1 MRSTRWW
8 AVCGV
13 VLAGLILAGC
23 PKGQTDFK
31 QGKRAEMEKDYDSA
45 LIHYQN
51 ALKANPG
58 NTEYQ
63 LKVQRLRFESSQSHV
78 DRGHRLRAQGQLQ
91 LAAAE
96 FEKALAIDPS
106 SIIAEQE
113 LKKTLELIAEEQQK
127 SQKSEAEKP
136 ATTDA
141 ASEGPPRLAALPQ
154 TPISLR
160 ATNDAKMIFDT
171 IGKLAGISMIFD
183 PDFASRRIPVDFVN
197 VTLAEALD
205 LVALQTKTFWKPVT
219 SNAIFIIPDTPQK
232 RKDYE
237 EQVVRTF
244 YLSNTLTATELTE
257 VVTALRNLLDMR
269 RIQQNNTMNAI
280 VVRDTPDK
288 VAVAEKVI
296 RDIDKAKPE
305 VMVQVSV
312 LQARRD
318 RLRDLGIQPDTSPV
332 ASLLFTPRN
341 PTTPGTDTKPPS
353 GTIRLSDLQRLSS
366 ADYSLT
372 LPGARAFALLS
383 DSTTKILQNP
393 EVRASDGQT
402 AKLRIG
408 DRIPVATGSFQPGLG
423 AVGVNPLVNT
433 QFQYQDVGVNVELTP
448 HVHPNREVSLK
459 VKVEISQQTATVNI
473 GGINQPVFSQRTVE
487 HDIRLREGEVNVLGG
502 VIERTDRKVKTG
514 WPGLSQVPFLRYF
527 FSDETTETLENEV
540 LIVLTPRIVRVPEI
554 TAANLR
560 SVDVGTDTNVKL
572 RMAAAERAAPAAGV
586 QPTVGEAKATPPT
599 SGQAPTGA
607 AMIRFDPN
615 LVNVPAGQTF
625 LVNVVVDN
633 VKDLFSLPFL
643 VQYDPKVIQIDEVRH
658 GGFMSSDGQAVA
670 IVQRVDQEN
679 GVAIISL
686 IRPPGTSGTSGS
698 GAVVALVARSLGKGQ
713 TTLRIPQVNAR
724 TAKQDAISLATG
736 ECVVVVQ

>member
-1 MRSTRWW
+1 MRITQWL
-8 AVCGV
+8 AVCGL
-13 VLAGLILAGC
+13 VLAGLLLAGC
-23 PKGQTDFK
+23 PRGQTDFK
-31 QGKRAEMEKDYDSA
+31 QGKKAEIEKDYDTA

-63 LKVQRLRFESSQSHV
+63 LKVQRLRFESSQYHV
-78 DRGHRLRAQGQLQ
+78 DRGHKLFAQGQLQ

-106 SIIAEQE
+106 SFVAEQE
-113 LKKTLELIAEEQQK
+113 LRKTLELIAEQERK
-127 SQKSEAEKP
+127 SQKSDAEKP
-136 ATTDA
+136 AATDH
-141 ASEGPPRLAALPQ
+141 ASDGPPRLAALPQ
-154 TPISLR
+154 TPITLR

-171 IGKLAGISMIFD
+171 IGKLAGISIIYD
-183 PDFASRRIPVDFVN
+183 PDFGSRRIAVDFVN

-205 LVALQTKTFWKPVT
+205 LVALQTKTFWKPIT
-219 SNAIFIIPDTPQK
+219 SNAVFIIPDTPQK
-232 RKDYE
+232 RRDYE

-244 YLSNTLTATELTE
+244 YLANTLTANELTE

-269 RIQQNNTMNAI
+269 KIQQNNAMNAI

-296 RDIDKAKPE
+296 RDMDKARPE

-318 RLRDLGIQPDTSPV
+318 RLRDLGIQPDTSPI

-372 LPGARAFALLS
+372 LPGARAFALLT

-408 DRIPVATGSFQPGLG
+408 DRIPVATGSFQPGIG

-448 HVHPNREVSLK
+448 HVHPSREVSLK

-487 HDIRLREGEVNVLGG
+487 HDIRLREGEVSVLGG
-502 VIERTDRKVKTG
+502 VIERTDRRVKTG

-540 LIVLTPRIVRVPEI
+540 LIVLTPRIVRLPEI

-560 SVDVGTDTNVKL
+560 SLDVGTDTNVKL
-572 RMAAAERAAPAAGV
+572 RMATAESRVPAAPAQPAAVEAKTAAPAA
-586 QPTVGEAKATPPT
+586 E
-599 SGQAPTGA
+599 QALAGA

-625 LVNVVVDN
+625 VVNVTVEN

-643 VQYDPKVIQIDEVRH
+643 VQYDPKVIQVDDVRH
-658 GGFMSSDGQAVA
+658 GGFMSKDGQAVA

-686 IRPPGTSGTSGS
+686 TRPPGAGGTSGS
-698 GAVVALVARSLGKGQ
+698 GAVVTLVARALSKGQ

-724 TAKQDAISLATG
+724 TATQEAISLGTG
-736 ECVVVVQ
+736 ECVVAVQ

>member
-1 MRSTRWW
+1 M
-8 AVCGV
+8 
-13 VLAGLILAGC
+13 AGC

-31 QGKRAEMEKDYDSA
+31 QGKKAELGKDYDTA
-45 LIHYQN
+45 LIHYMN

-58 NTEYQ
+58 NTEYL
-63 LKVQRLRFESSQSHV
+63 LKVQRLRFESSQYHV
-78 DRGHRLRAQGQLQ
+78 DRGHKLSAQGQLQ

-96 FEKALAIDPS
+96 FEKGLAIDPS
-106 SIIAEQE
+106 SVVAEQE
-113 LKKTLELIAEEQQK
+113 LKKTLELIAEQEK
-127 SQKSEAEKP
+127 KAQKSEAEKP
-136 ATTDA
+136 ATADE

-154 TPISLR
+154 TPITLR
-160 ATNDAKMIFDT
+160 AINDSKMIFDT
-171 IGKLAGISMIFD
+171 IGKLAGMSIIYD
-183 PDFASRRIPVDFVN
+183 PDFISRRIPVDFVN

-219 SNAIFIIPDTPQK
+219 SNAVFIIPDTPQK

-244 YLSNTLTATELTE
+244 YLANTLTPNELTE

-269 RIQQNNTMNAI
+269 RIQQNNAMNAI

-318 RLRDLGIQPDTSPV
+318 RLRDLGIQPDTSPI
-332 ASLLFTPRN
+332 ASLSFTPGTITETITEGGKTTTR
-341 PTTPGTDTKPPS
+341 TTPGK
-353 GTIRLSDLQRLSS
+353 TITLADLKRLSS
-366 ADYSLT
+366 RDYSLA

-408 DRIPVATGSFQPGLG
+408 DRIPVATGSFQPGIG

-459 VKVEISQQTATVNI
+459 VKVEISQQTSTVNI

-502 VIERTDRKVKTG
+502 VIERTDRLVKTG
-514 WPGLSQVPFLRYF
+514 WPGLSQIPFLRYF
-527 FSDETTETLENEV
+527 FSDQTTETLENEV
-540 LIVLTPRIVRVPEI
+540 LIVLTPRIVRLPEI
-554 TAANLR
+554 TVANLR

-572 RMAAAERAAPAAGV
+572 RSALAESKAPAAPAR
-586 QPTVGEAKATPPT
+586 PTTIEAKPAPLPGTQTP
-599 SGQAPTGA
+599 AGA
-607 AMIRFDPN
+607 ATIRFDPN
-615 LVNVPAGQTF
+615 LVNVPASQTF
-625 LVNVVVDN
+625 VVNVTVEN
-633 VKDLFSLPFL
+633 VRDLFALPFL
-643 VQYDPKVIQIDEVRH
+643 VQYDPKVIQIDDVRH
-658 GGFMSSDGQAVA
+658 GGFMSKDGQAVA

-686 IRPPGTSGTSGS
+686 TRPPGTGGTSGS
-698 GAVVALVARSLGKGQ
+698 GAVVALVARAVNKGQ

-724 TAKQDAISLATG
+724 TATQEAISLATG

>member
-1 MRSTRWW
+1 MRLTSIF
-8 AVCGV
+8 AGCGL
-13 VLAGLILAGC
+13 VLAGLLLVGC
-23 PKGQTDFK
+23 PKGKSDFK
-31 QGKRAEMEKDYDSA
+31 QGKKAEIQKDYDTA

-58 NTEYQ
+58 NTEYL

-78 DRGHRLRAQGQLQ
+78 DRGHKLFAQGQLQ

-106 SIIAEQE
+106 SVVAEQE
-113 LKKTLELIAEEQQK
+113 LKKTLELIAEQEKRAQI
-127 SQKSEAEKP
+127 SEAQKP
-136 ATTDA
+136 ATADE
-141 ASEGPPRLAALPQ
+141 ASEGPPRLAPLPQ
-154 TPISLR
+154 TPITLR
-160 ATNDAKMIFDT
+160 AANDAKMIFDT
-171 IGKLAGISMIFD
+171 IGKLAGISLIYD
-183 PDFASRRIPVDFVN
+183 PDFVPRRIQVDFVN

-219 SNAIFIIPDTPQK
+219 SNAVFIIPDTVQK

-244 YLSNTLTATELTE
+244 YLANTLTANELTE

-269 RIQQNNTMNAI
+269 RIQQNNAMNAI

-332 ASLLFTPRN
+332 ASLGFTPRN
-341 PTTPGTDTKPPS
+341 PTTPGTGTTPAS
-353 GTIRLSDLQRLSS
+353 NTIRLSDLQRLSS
-366 ADYSLT
+366 ADYSVT
-372 LPGARAFALLS
+372 LPGARAFALLT
-383 DSTTKILQNP
+383 DSATKILQNP

-408 DRIPVATGSFQPGLG
+408 DRIPVATGSFQPGIG

-459 VKVEISQQTATVNI
+459 VKVEISQQTSTVNI

-502 VIERTDRKVKTG
+502 VIERTDRSVKTG
-514 WPGLSQVPFLRYF
+514 WPGLSQIPFLRYF
-527 FSDETTETLENEV
+527 FSEQTTETLENEV
-540 LIVLTPRIVRVPEI
+540 LIVLTPRIVRLPEI
-554 TAANLR
+554 TVANLR

-572 RMAAAERAAPAAGV
+572 RA
-586 QPTVGEAKATPPT
+586 
-599 SGQAPTGA
+599 
-607 AMIRFDPN
+607 
-615 LVNVPAGQTF
+615 
-625 LVNVVVDN
+625 
-633 VKDLFSLPFL
+633 
-643 VQYDPKVIQIDEVRH
+643 
-658 GGFMSSDGQAVA
+658 
-670 IVQRVDQEN
+670 
-679 GVAIISL
+679 
-686 IRPPGTSGTSGS
+686 
-698 GAVVALVARSLGKGQ
+698 ARS
-713 TTLRIPQVNAR
+713 
-724 TAKQDAISLATG
+724 
-736 ECVVVVQ
+736 